1 MDSNL
6 RFVTEDHV
14 IWLAPAQ
21 NYREIL
27 CYNYDI
33 TLPMPG
39 LRNANLATILVEL
52 QRFGK
57 AIIAASDTYYKNT
70 ASLHLAVLNTRVV
83 NACLKQIVGDH
94 PQIRKLQVQLVGDE
108 ENDSNFCEMPSL
120 YEVYLCPSD
129 TEFDPRIMISCDK
142 LYIPYLHW
150 AVEPVHEQF

>member
-21 NYREIL
+21 KYREIL
-27 CYNYDI
+27 CYDYDI
-33 TLPMPG
+33 VLPMPG
-39 LRNANLATILVEL
+39 LRNATLATILEEL

-57 AIIAASDTYYKNT
+57 AIVAASDTYYKNT
-70 ASLHLAVLNTRVV
+70 ASLHMAVLNTRVV

-129 TEFDPRIMISCDK
+129 TEIDPRIMISCDK
-142 LYIPYLHW
+142 LYLPD
-150 AVEPVHEQF
+150 PS